1 MQSRP
6 RSESPLQ
13 QAGCWAPE
21 HWPEPLDGGGL
32 LVGCGVGVGLAEVVV
47 VHYFARRRRV
57 LVCVEMKGNSII
69 DRMGEETYVGV
80 GKGGTHGEGGAGND
94 SEDGEGLHFEG

>member
-1 MQSRP
+1 M
-6 RSESPLQ
+6 
-13 QAGCWAPE
+13 
-21 HWPEPLDGGGL
+21 
-32 LVGCGVGVGLAEVVV
+32 
-47 VHYFARRRRV
+47 